1 MQLEGCM
8 TADRI
13 EKKVLLRAKK
23 ERIWRAISDSTEFG
37 KWFGVKFDGPFVPG
51 AKVRGVIMPTTVDAE
66 VAKAQKPYEGTP
78 FEIAV
83 ERMEPER
90 IFSFR
95 WHPYAVEKGADYSAE
110 PTTLVAF
117 ELEDAAGGVML
128 TVSESGFDGI
138 PLERRAK
145 AFEMNEGGWAKQ
157 MKLIEMYLGHAE

>member
-1 MQLEGCM
+1 MQLGGCM

-13 EKKVLLRAKK
+13 EKKVLLRATR
-23 ERIWRAISDSTEFG
+23 ERIWRAISDSSEFG
-37 KWFGVKFDGPFVPG
+37 KWFGVKFDGPFGPG
-51 AKVRGVIMPTTVDAE
+51 AKVRGVIQPTTVDAE

-83 ERMEPER
+83 ERVEPER

-110 PTTLVAF
+110 PTTLVMF
-117 ELEDAAGGVML
+117 ELADAAGGVML
-128 TVSESGFDGI
+128 TVSESGFDQI

-157 MKLIEMYLGHAE
+157 VKLIELYVGHAQ

>member
-8 TADRI
+8 IADRI
-13 EKKVLLRAKK
+13 EKKVLLRAPKK
-23 ERIWRAISDSTEFG
+23 RIWRAISDSTEFG
-37 KWFGVKFDGPFVPG
+37 KWFGVRFDGPFVPG
-51 AKVRGVIMPTTVDAE
+51 AKVRGVIQPTTVDAE
-66 VAKAQKPYEGTP
+66 VAKSQKPYEGTP
-78 FEIAV
+78 FEITV

-90 IFSFR
+90 MFSFR

-128 TVSESGFDGI
+128 TLTESGFDGI

-157 MKLIEMYLGHAE
+157 VQLIALYVGHAE